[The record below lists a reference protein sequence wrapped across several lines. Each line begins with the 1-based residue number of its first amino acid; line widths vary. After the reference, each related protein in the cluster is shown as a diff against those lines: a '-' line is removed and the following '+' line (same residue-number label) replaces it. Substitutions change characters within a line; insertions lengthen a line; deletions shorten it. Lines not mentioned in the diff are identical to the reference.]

1 MISHHFLLLNQ
12 FNPPI
17 FAAEVTIPQSY
28 FLEGA
33 EAEPEQGLQLAAPDA
48 AVTSA
53 GPSGVVEA

>member
-12 FNPPI
+12 FNPI

-28 FLEGA
+28 FSEGA

-48 AVTSA
+48 AVASA